1 MKAATVLLCT
11 QAAFTCCCAFISNT
25 VVLSSLSINNSR
37 SKAATRF
44 AAAAQTYASS
54 SSGITSELYDNSSN
68 GRLLDEVDKL
78 LLSSSTTSIDGEVI
92 NQSILAK
99 IDADVTKDVSW
110 AKQSPLP
117 FEKNEHNNIADA
129 ATDYSE
135 TPSSK
140 SIIEYEPI
148 LITVP
153 PSTDSSSSSS
163 TKATIALRT
172 TSSSPLLSSHEIQLL
187 RRAVE
192 IYWNDLDNNNSDSNL
207 PSSKSRFTYQRK
219 GNSEAHLSDV
229 VRYFEHQNHHGEEKL
244 DVSTLVDKL
253 LLDRIY
259 PWIRDGFLSKE
270 SSIHS
275 DCGGN
280 DDELS
285 LYIYDAIFIRYNA
298 TEAENNIGAGQPL
311 HRDLGYVSVNI
322 MLNTQEEFQGGGTFF
337 ENQLLPVVL
346 NDGRDGGST
355 TTAAAALPLKPLG
368 PGHAIAHKS
377 SDRHAGSA
385 TIDGVRDI
393 LVLFVAVAAGSS
405 GGAPAWEVN
414 ARLKSTARASSSSDS
429 LNSSI
434 GDQLLRRVRH
444 HRLAIQH
451 VPNDGEAW
459 HYLGMALLDYHNYLQ
474 YEQQED
480 YTTKDSI
487 VLRLAISCLETATI
501 YTPCDGRLQNNLGIA
516 LERLYEFHLQTLGN
530 DLNEDEMTILRS
542 RIATAYERSIQIHSL
557 CNQIGCDV
565 KADYESV
572 CLNYGLYLSKLD
584 DFENA
589 IDILSL
595 VVTEDADDDDDED
608 TSAIMEEEDASH
620 AARRRVLSDIGNLL
634 GFCSRQQM
642 KRNS

>member
-1 MKAATVLLCT
+1 
-11 QAAFTCCCAFISNT
+11 
-25 VVLSSLSINNSR
+25 
-37 SKAATRF
+37 
-44 AAAAQTYASS
+44 
-54 SSGITSELYDNSSN
+54 
-68 GRLLDEVDKL
+68 
-78 LLSSSTTSIDGEVI
+78 
-92 NQSILAK
+92 
-99 IDADVTKDVSW
+99 
-110 AKQSPLP
+110 
-117 FEKNEHNNIADA
+117 
-129 ATDYSE
+129 
-135 TPSSK
+135 
-140 SIIEYEPI
+140 
-148 LITVP
+148 
-153 PSTDSSSSSS
+153 
-163 TKATIALRT
+163 
-172 TSSSPLLSSHEIQLL
+172 EIQLL

-192 IYWNDLDNNNSDSNL
+192 IYWNDLDNTNSDSNL
-207 PSSKSRFTYQRK
+207 SSSKSRFTYQRK

-229 VRYFEHQNHHGEEKL
+229 VRYFEQHHNHHEEEKL
-244 DVSTLVDKL
+244 EVSTLVNKL
-253 LLDRIY
+253 LLDKIY
-259 PWIRDGFLSKE
+259 PWIRDAFLSKE
-270 SSIHS
+270 SSIHN
-275 DCGGN
+275 DCGDN
-280 DDELS
+280 DDEELS

-322 MLNTQEEFQGGGTFF
+322 MLNPEEEFQGGGTFF

-346 NDGRDGGST
+346 NDGRDGGSA

-385 TIDGVRDI
+385 TVGGVRDI

-414 ARLKSTARASSSSDS
+414 ARLKSTARSSSSSDS

-444 HRLAIQH
+444 HRLAIQY
-451 VPNDGEAW
+451 VLDDGEAW

-480 YTTKDSI
+480 YMTKDSI
-487 VLRLAISCLETATI
+487 VLRLSISCLETATA

-516 LERLYEFHLQTLGN
+516 LERLVEFHLQTSEN
-530 DLNEDEMTILRS
+530 NQNEDEMTILRS

-557 CNQIGCDV
+557 CYQIGCDV

-584 DFENA
+584 NFANA

-595 VVTEDADDDDDED
+595 VATEDGDDED
-608 TSAIMEEEDASH
+608 ERD
-620 AARRRVLSDIGNLL
+620 DD
-634 GFCSRQQM
+634 
-642 KRNS
+642 

>member
-1 MKAATVLLCT
+1 MKAATAVVLCT
-11 QAAFTCCCAFISNT
+11 QAAVTCAFTSNT
-25 VVLSSLSINNSR
+25 VILSSTTSSSINNSR
-37 SKAATRF
+37 SKAATRLF
-44 AAAAQTYASS
+44 TAAAQTYVDASS
-54 SSGITSELYDNSSN
+54 SGGITSELYDNSSN
-68 GRLLDEVDKL
+68 RRLLDEVDKL
-78 LLSSSTTSIDGEVI
+78 LLSSSSTTTIDDEVI
-92 NQSILAK
+92 NQSILAN

-117 FEKNEHNNIADA
+117 FEKNDEHNNIADA
-129 ATDYSE
+129 GTDLHSE
-135 TPSSK
+135 APSSK
-140 SIIEYEPI
+140 SVIQYEPI

-153 PSTDSSSSSS
+153 PSTDSSSSNSA

-172 TSSSPLLSSHEIQLL
+172 TSSSPLLTHDEIQLL

-192 IYWNDLDNNNSDSNL
+192 IYWNDLYNKNNSDSNL
-207 PSSKSRFTYQRK
+207 SSSKSRFTYQRK

-229 VRYFEHQNHHGEEKL
+229 VRYFEHLKHNHHEEEEL
-244 DVSTLVDKL
+244 EVSTLVNNL

-259 PWIRDGFLSKE
+259 PWIRDAFLSKE
-270 SSIHS
+270 TF
-275 DCGGN
+275 CGGAD

-322 MLNTQEEFQGGGTFF
+322 MLNPQEEFQGGGTFF
-337 ENQLLPVVL
+337 ENQLLPL
-346 NDGRDGGST
+346 NDGRDGGSAT
-355 TTAAAALPLKPLG
+355 TVAAALPLKPLG

-385 TIDGVRDI
+385 TVGGVRDI
-393 LVLFVAVAAGSS
+393 LVLFVAVAAGSR

-414 ARLKSTARASSSSDS
+414 ARLKSTARSSSDS

-451 VPNDGEAW
+451 VPDDGEAW
-459 HYLGMALLDYHNYLQ
+459 HYLGMALLDYHRYLQ
-474 YEQQED
+474 YEQEED

-516 LERLYEFHLQTLGN
+516 LERLIEFHLQTSEN
-530 DLNEDEMTILRS
+530 NQNEDEMTILRS
-542 RIATAYERSIQIHSL
+542 RIATAYERAIQIHSL

-584 DFENA
+584 DFEDA

-595 VVTEDADDDDDED
+595 VAAEDGDDED
-608 TSAIMEEEDASH
+608 NGAMEKEDASL
-620 AARRRVLSDIGNLL
+620 AARRRVLRDIGNLL
-634 GFCSRQQM
+634 AFCRRQQM
-642 KRNS
+642 K